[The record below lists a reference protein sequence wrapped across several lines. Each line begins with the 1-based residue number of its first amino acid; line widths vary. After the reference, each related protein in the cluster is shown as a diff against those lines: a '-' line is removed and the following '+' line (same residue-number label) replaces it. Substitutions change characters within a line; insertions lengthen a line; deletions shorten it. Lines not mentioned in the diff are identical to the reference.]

1 MNSSRH
7 FYLIQLQYLGFRYS
21 GWQKQPDLLTVE
33 RMVSRTLS
41 YVLEHKNFKL
51 LASGRT
57 DAKVSANM
65 AYVELFLDGKP
76 LTIDHFLPKFN
87 ENLPPDIRAVEI
99 REVDA
104 KFNIINA
111 PIGKEYLYLFSYGSK
126 AHPFAA
132 PFMTTILG
140 DLDLAAMK
148 SAALLFE
155 GTHDFKNY
163 AYKPNPETKT
173 VSTVG
178 NSEIV
183 NNTLYTASFFPEK
196 SYMFRIQGKGFKRH
210 QIRLMMGMLFDI
222 GKGKT
227 DLKFIK
233 QTLQP
238 GNSMK
243 LEYIA
248 PASGLILNEVIL
260 TE

>member
-1 MNSSRH
+1 MNPSRH
-7 FYLIQLQYLGFRYS
+7 YYLIQLQYLGFRYS
-21 GWQKQPDLLTVE
+21 GWQKQPDVLTVE
-33 RMVSRTLS
+33 RMVSRTLC

-76 LTIDHFLPKFN
+76 LKIDHFLPKFN

-104 KFNIINA
+104 VFNIINA
-111 PIGKEYLYLFSYGSK
+111 PLRKEYLYLFSYGIK

-132 PFMTTILG
+132 PFMTTILTN
-140 DLDLAAMK
+140 LDIATMKQAAK
-148 SAALLFE
+148 LFE

-173 VSTVG
+173 VGIVTR
-178 NSEIV
+178 SEIIE
-183 NNTLYTASFFPEK
+183 NELYSANFFPEK

-222 GKGKT
+222 GHGKE
-227 DLKFIK
+227 DLDFLK